1 MGLDPKRSDI
11 PKVMQD
17 FMSDLLH
24 DVLTGSGREE
34 IIEKIKEFKITFHER
49 SGWEKGTIKRVN
61 NPTKYSAEEK
71 RLGKAN
77 MSWTCKSGYELE

>member
-1 MGLDPKRSDI
+1 MGLDPKRSDT

-34 IIEKIKEFKITFHER
+34 IIEKIKEFKITFMNDPV
-49 SGWEKGTIKRVN
+49 GKKGTPNV
-61 NPTKYSAEEK
+61 
-71 RLGKAN
+71 
-77 MSWTCKSGYELE
+77 